1 MVTSFASCGF
11 VALIPGLAAMLGAN
25 VGTTL
30 IVQVL
35 SFDVSALSPLLLLV
49 GVVAFRAGSTRTRDL
64 GRVAIG
70 LGLMLIALSRLLEV
84 VTHYEDVPSLKLLM
98 ARIATDPVISAL
110 FGAMMAWA
118 AHSSVAIGLLVMS
131 LTGKG
136 VLPLNAAIALMIGAN
151 IGTAINPLLE
161 GSRGADVAGRRVAV
175 GNLATRLTGAVV
187 IMPLVPWI
195 GRTLVQIEPDLPR
208 AVADFHAGFNIVI
221 ALAFLPLL
229 SPVARL
235 LERILPNPVQDADPS
250 RPLYLDEAAIESPS
264 IALGN
269 AAREALR
276 MVDVLDSMI
285 EGAANAFRRPDRQG
299 IARSRR
305 LDDVLD
311 ALNGEIKR
319 YVMQLD
325 PEGLSDEEH
334 RRLEGILAFSLN
346 LESGG
351 DVIERNILPFAAKQM
366 RRGVEL
372 SYEAEREIEATFQ
385 AARSN
390 LGAAASIFM
399 TGDPRAARALTEQK
413 SEFRRREADAIR
425 AHLAQLRKNDARQ
438 ALPLDLLRDIK
449 RLNDHLVAGAAYPVL
464 EASGAMLASRI
475 RTDRPE
481 ILSLEGRGVE

>member
-1 MVTSFASCGF
+1 
-11 VALIPGLAAMLGAN
+11 
-25 VGTTL
+25 
-30 IVQVL
+30 
-35 SFDVSALSPLLLLV
+35 
-49 GVVAFRAGSTRTRDL
+49 
-64 GRVAIG
+64 
-70 LGLMLIALSRLLEV
+70 
-84 VTHYEDVPSLKLLM
+84 
-98 ARIATDPVISAL
+98 
-110 FGAMMAWA
+110 
-118 AHSSVAIGLLVMS
+118 
-131 LTGKG
+131 
-136 VLPLNAAIALMIGAN
+136 
-151 IGTAINPLLE
+151 
-161 GSRGADVAGRRVAV
+161 
-175 GNLATRLTGAVV
+175 
-187 IMPLVPWI
+187 MPLIPWI
-195 GRTLVQIEPDLPR
+195 GPMLVHIEPVLPR

-235 LERILPNPVQDADPS
+235 LEKILPNPDPAADPAQ
-250 RPLYLDEAAIESPS
+250 PLYLDEAAIEFPS
-264 IALGN
+264 IALGH

-285 EGAANAFRRPDRQG
+285 EGAANAFRRPDREE

-311 ALNGEIKR
+311 ALNGEIKH

-325 PEGLSDEEH
+325 PEGLSDEER

-366 RRGVEL
+366 KRGVEL
-372 SYEAEREIEATFQ
+372 SYEAEREIESIFR

-390 LGAAASIFM
+390 LAAAASIFM

-425 AHLAQLRKNDARQ
+425 AHLAQLRKNDGRQ
-438 ALPLDLLRDIK
+438 ALHLDLLRDIK

-464 EASGAMLASRI
+464 EASGALLASRI
-475 RTDRPE
+475 RTDRSE
-481 ILSLEGRGVE
+481 ILSLEARVRR